1 LCQSAKWLMAL
12 DVGVKK
18 PYISTNEI
26 NRNRD
31 MLNIIASYDNGSK
44 IDKLEMSKD
53 ALEEWVWYYYAYEEY
68 DSILVDGV
76 EVAEMFGL
84 DIRR

>member
-1 LCQSAKWLMAL
+1 MCQSAKWLMAL

>member
-1 LCQSAKWLMAL
+1 MAL